1 MTTTTA
7 YSTYTTS
14 YELRT
19 PYLSAAEYENAPTAM
34 DVANLIA
41 GGSAQANAIALVETI
56 GRASSWIDSYCC
68 GHSGTLASTVE
79 TEPARVWGS
88 YRATLTVKTRFWP
101 ITEVRAFSYSP
112 YPGGLINN
120 QSASVL
126 PSTSI
131 SIYPQEFEVS
141 TTTGALSFS
150 GPGMSGFG
158 GWGGGNGIVQRH
170 EYDTV
175 YTYVAGWPNT
185 TLAASV
191 GAGAASVAPSVVTG
205 IYPGTVLTIYD
216 LPNDE
221 MVTVSS
227 SYVPGNSVVPLTSNI
242 QFNHASTAT
251 ITNMPPAIKQAAI
264 LATTGF
270 IKQRGSGALIAADIG
285 EITRTQSGFAQNA
298 GGDFQQAMAL
308 LAPYKQNFVG
318 W

>member
-1 MTTTTA
+1 MTSTTA
-7 YSTYTTS
+7 YSVYTTS

-19 PYLSAAEYENAPTAM
+19 PYLSAAEYNNAPTSM
-34 DVANLIA
+34 DVANLIP
-41 GGSAQANAIALVETI
+41 GGSAQANATALVETI

-68 GHSGTLASTVE
+68 GHSGTLSSTVE
-79 TEPARVWGS
+79 TEPARVWGT
-88 YRATLTVKTRFWP
+88 YRSTLAIKTRFWP
-101 ITEVRAFSYSP
+101 IAEVRSFSYSP
-112 YPGGLINN
+112 QPGGLVNN
-120 QSASVL
+120 LSASVN
-126 PSTSI
+126 PSNSI
-131 SIYPQEFEVS
+131 AIYPQEFEV
-141 TTTGALSFS
+141 TTTGTVAFS
-150 GPGMSGFG
+150 GQTNTGFG
-158 GWGGGNGIVQRH
+158 GFGSGNGIVRRW

-191 GAGAASVAPSVVTG
+191 AAGAASVAPSVVTG

-221 MVTVSS
+221 MVTVASN
-227 SYVPGNSVVPLTSNI
+227 YTPGNSVVPLTSNL

-264 LATTGF
+264 LATTAF

-285 EITRTQSGFAQNA
+285 EVTRTQSGFAQNA
-298 GGDFQQAMAL
+298 GSDFQQAMTL
-308 LAPYKQNFVG
+308 LAPYKQNYVG